1 MENRCG
7 VASKRDPDKRLIIA
21 PNNSSQILFL
31 IFLPPRRRTVRK
43 GTIYSA
49 QAASHTESGRFGI
62 FGTFVCTYVKRRAFK
77 KMEEKPFARWEIF
90 SLVRKASG
98 VKEEWKLRTDI
109 FTIDWRHIVP
119 SLSPVPRFPK
129 QHGLMGWKFAN
140 RCRAG
145 FVTELSCALNCDNFT
160 WNYR

>member
-77 KMEEKPFARWEIF
+77 KNGRKTIRKMRNIF
-90 SLVRKASG
+90 ISQKGERSERRMKIAH
-98 VKEEWKLRTDI
+98 
-109 FTIDWRHIVP
+109 RHFHDRLAAYR
-119 SLSPVPRFPK
+119 SLSLSIPRFPK
-129 QHGLMGWKFAN
+129 QHGLMG
-140 RCRAG
+140 
-145 FVTELSCALNCDNFT
+145 
-160 WNYR
+160 